1 MLELWP
7 STEYSGAMFEL
18 SDFIWKGKENT
29 ILWVTSPLMIM
40 IFFVVLKVTQK
51 NLLTF
56 FFCSIFVNLA
66 KSLMMKTKANITVI
80 SVDFVGR

>member
-1 MLELWP
+1 MGDLPLNDNDLFCC
-7 STEYSGAMFEL
+7 FE
-18 SDFIWKGKENT
+18 GNT
-29 ILWVTSPLMIM
+29 
-40 IFFVVLKVTQK
+40 K